1 MKNQTKIRQKGLFT
15 TACSFA
21 LAGVLALT
29 GCSSASTSST
39 DDITD
44 DSSSTSEVVEEIE
57 LQIFAANSLS
67 KALEE
72 VQELY
77 TSQNPEITFA
87 DTQYEASGTLNEM
100 LGAGAYADIL
110 ITASSGTMN
119 TAVEEGY
126 VDETTR
132 FDMFTN
138 ELVIVAAE
146 DSDIESITL
155 EDLATGAYTLAVGD
169 DNVPAGN
176 YAKQALSTIACWID
190 SDGTTG
196 SDSDGQ
202 EGTFEGTPLEGLVV
216 EGSSVG
222 NVCNY
227 ASTGEVDLAIVYTS
241 DVYRIGGVKIVG
253 EIDADTHRNII
264 YPAAICANSNYS
276 EAAQAFLEWAFTDED
291 AIAIWQEWGF
301 ELAS

>member
-1 MKNQTKIRQKGLFT
+1 MRRNMRKVLAG
-15 TACSFA
+15 ACSFA
-21 LAGVLALT
+21 LVGALALV
-29 GCSSASTSST
+29 GCSSSTETTT
-39 DDITD
+39 DDAATSD
-44 DSSSTSEVVEEIE
+44 DAAVTAEEIE

-67 KALEE
+67 EAMDE

-77 TSQNPEITFA
+77 TSLNPEITFA

-100 LGAGAYADIL
+100 LGGGAYADIL
-110 ITASSGTMN
+110 ITASSGTMD

-138 ELVIVAAE
+138 DLVIVAGE
-146 DSDIESITL
+146 DSDIEEVTL
-155 EDLATGAYTLAVGD
+155 DDIATGAYTLAVGD

-176 YAKQALSTIACWID
+176 YAKQALSTVGCWID

-196 SDSDGQ
+196 SDSDGRD
-202 EGTFEGTPLEGLVV
+202 GTFEGTPLEGLVT

-222 NVCNY
+222 NVCQY
-227 ASTGEVDLAIVYTS
+227 ASSGDVDLAMVYTS

-253 EIDADTHRNII
+253 EVPSDTHKSII
-264 YPAAICANSNYS
+264 YPAAICADSEYA
-276 EAAQAFLEWAFTDED
+276 EAAEAFLEWAFTDED
-291 AIAIWQEWGF
+291 AIAIWQAWGF
-301 ELAS
+301 ELA